1 MTLGF
6 GVGVLLKYLI
16 GVGVLLKYLI
26 GVGVLLKYLIG
37 VVSIN
42 ERGGRAAPPSFVGVI
57 YILE

>member
-6 GVGVLLKYLI
+6 
-16 GVGVLLKYLI
+16 

-42 ERGGRAAPPSFVGVI
+42 ERGGRAAPPSFVYGN